1 VANIK
6 SVADAKKN
14 LSELMSRA
22 AYNNERFLI
31 QRRGKPMAALVS
43 IEDLTRLEKEP
54 VAPRRH
60 WQNLRNWKA
69 WLRRFT
75 ANVSKLKTGQS
86 TWSNNV
92 PLRHRY
98 HKGNLKAN
106 SLPRSACQIGNYA
119 F

>member
-1 VANIK
+1 MANIK

-54 VAPRRH
+54 VAP
-60 WQNLRNWKA
+60 
-69 WLRRFT
+69 
-75 ANVSKLKTGQS
+75 
-86 TWSNNV
+86 
-92 PLRHRY
+92 
-98 HKGNLKAN
+98 KGLLA
-106 SLPRSACQIGNYA
+106 AVA
-119 F
+119 AVAEF

>member
-1 VANIK
+1 MANIK

-54 VAPRRH
+54 VAPKG
-60 WQNLRNWKA
+60 LLA
-69 WLRRFT
+69 AVGALAEFEE
-75 ANVSKLKTGQS
+75 LES
-86 TWSNNV
+86 TVEEIYRQREQAQDRPVDLEQLCSSST
-92 PLRHRY
+92 PI
-98 HKGNLKAN
+98 
-106 SLPRSACQIGNYA
+106 P
-119 F
+119 